1 MNKGNKKMIVWG
13 VVVIVIVGALAFY
26 GGMKYQAGKSPAAGA
41 GAAYARGAGGFARGG
56 AGGAG
61 AAGGG
66 LIAGQ
71 VVSVDATSI
80 TIQERDGSSK
90 VVFFTA
96 STPVMEM
103 VAGKTS
109 DITVGKEVNIVG
121 TTNSDGSISA
131 TSVQLRQAAAG
142 QGQAAPAQ
150 AQ

>member
-1 MNKGNKKMIVWG
+1 MILLAVFVVLVVGG
-13 VVVIVIVGALAFY
+13 VSFY
-26 GGMKYQAGKSPAAGA
+26 GGMKYQSSKAPATAAGA
-41 GAAYARGAGGFARGG
+41 FARGTG
-56 AGGAG
+56 GFTRGGGAG
-61 AAGGG
+61 AGAGGG

-96 STPVMEM
+96 NTPVMEM
-103 VAGKTS
+103 VAGKQS

-131 TSVQLRQAAAG
+131 TSVQLRPAMPAG
-142 QGQAAPAQ
+142 QAPQGGTATQ
-150 AQ
+150 KTQ

>member
-1 MNKGNKKMIVWG
+1 MILLAVFVVLVVGG
-13 VVVIVIVGALAFY
+13 VSFY
-26 GGMKYQAGKSPAAGA
+26 GGMKYQSSKAPAAGA
-41 GAAYARGAGGFARGG
+41 GAFARGAGGFTRGG
-56 AGGAG
+56 GAIG
-61 AAGGG
+61 AGGG

-96 STPVMEM
+96 NTPVMEM
-103 VAGKTS
+103 VAGKQS

-131 TSVQLRQAAAG
+131 TSVQLRPATPAG
-142 QGQAAPAQ
+142 QAPQGGTTVQKAQ
-150 AQ
+150 